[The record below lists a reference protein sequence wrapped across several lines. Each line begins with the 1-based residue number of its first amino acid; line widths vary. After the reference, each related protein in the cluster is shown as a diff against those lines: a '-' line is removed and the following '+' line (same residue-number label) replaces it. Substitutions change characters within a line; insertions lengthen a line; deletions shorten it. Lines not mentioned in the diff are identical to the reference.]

1 MEITLTKGQASDTVA
16 FCRADGSGDS
26 FDFPKKGPT
35 PHDAFHYFVE
45 RELGM
50 AKGFWGLVASGVEPG
65 AIQQLAADA
74 GHASAK
80 RAQVP
85 HASIVELIQ
94 AERLVECF
102 EAESWS
108 GASDDE
114 GIVAMAESGWASSHV
129 PVPLGVQ
136 NRIPAI
142 REQLR
147 EFEQRWHELAIGGSI
162 ELAWEE

>member
-74 GHASAK
+74 FYPYVLNILLKFCSNYPFRFSKKKTTAST
-80 RAQVP
+80 
-85 HASIVELIQ
+85 
-94 AERLVECF
+94 
-102 EAESWS
+102 
-108 GASDDE
+108 
-114 GIVAMAESGWASSHV
+114 
-129 PVPLGVQ
+129 
-136 NRIPAI
+136 
-142 REQLR
+142 
-147 EFEQRWHELAIGGSI
+147 
-162 ELAWEE
+162 